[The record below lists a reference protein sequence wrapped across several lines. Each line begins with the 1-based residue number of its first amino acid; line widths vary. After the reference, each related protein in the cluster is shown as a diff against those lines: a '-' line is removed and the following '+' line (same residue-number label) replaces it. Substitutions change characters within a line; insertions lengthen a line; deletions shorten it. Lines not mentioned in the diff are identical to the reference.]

1 MAKKDAAGNG
11 DVKTLLSKLKKLSPT
26 PANIRRLAG
35 EYREITDPS
44 VRDAVVD
51 FLFFNSKKNDWRKW
65 WSDCFTEVL
74 DIWGED
80 FPEDVLQKMVEKID
94 PFVLF
99 RIASHS
105 SLHSIPWWMGDK
117 IRERPALQEGLIR
130 NSERRI
136 LEKRKEMDALE
147 AEGDRETREY
157 HFNLRLL
164 DREIEQ
170 VQLFLHHF
178 PEADEEKRVHCLEL
192 MRDNYPP
199 AYFITMRSLW
209 NDMSAAVQENF
220 LVFAKENGAKT
231 PRFGDQDERDGIIL
245 FLSGDGTLPCGMDFD
260 EKRGTPGEAAMI
272 RMIKIWLG
280 REKVNLSDM
289 LKLLVSYKFPEDLKV
304 RVSARL
310 MKEPDKVLTD
320 PGINCE
326 YLIRGLSKLPEDH
339 QNFWLRRQLGEMDR
353 KARQYDDDSSPLGE
367 WERYVLRNE
376 AREKCIDFISS
387 TACDC
392 KVIARN
398 LDAFLPFLQYARE
411 DRRVDK
417 ECYNKTVINRFS
429 AVLASA
435 RILTEREREKMF
447 GGNNEHLE
455 DILTVLVEEIEHP
468 DMFIL
473 MKNVTEAIQRK
484 KSVDLPIDV
493 SKKLLYHVKDA
504 AAEGNAETLD
514 LAKLFIAKVCGKV
527 LENVGEKERN
537 SLLNLFNSL
546 ENERST
552 PHTEN
557 IEAMIL

>member
-1 MAKKDAAGNG
+1 MAKKDTAGNG

-26 PANIRRLAG
+26 PANIRQLAG

-51 FLFFNSKKNDWRKW
+51 FLFFNSKKNDWDKW
-65 WSDCFTEVL
+65 RSDCFDVVC
-74 DIWGED
+74 DVWGKD
-80 FPEDVLQKMVEKID
+80 FPEDVLQKVVEKIH
-94 PFVLF
+94 PLVLF
-99 RIASHS
+99 RTAGHS
-105 SLHSIPWWMGDK
+105 MPWWLGDK

-130 NSERRI
+130 NAERHI
-136 LEKRKEMDALE
+136 LERRKEMDTLE

-164 DREIEQ
+164 YREMEQ

-178 PEADEEKRVHCLEL
+178 PEADEEKRVRCLEL
-192 MRDNYPP
+192 MRDNCPEEYCL
-199 AYFITMRSLW
+199 AMRFLW
-209 NDMSAAVQENF
+209 NDMSEAVQENF
-220 LVFAKENGAKT
+220 LAFAKEYGAKT
-231 PRFGDQDERDGIIL
+231 PRFGGQDERDGIIL
-245 FLSGDGTLPCGMDFD
+245 FLSGDGSLPYGTYFD

-289 LKLLVSYKFPEDLKV
+289 LELLVSYNFPDDLKV

-310 MKEPDKVLTD
+310 MKEPDKVFAA
-320 PGINCE
+320 PNINCN

-339 QNFWLRRQLGEMDR
+339 QNFWLRRHLGEMDR
-353 KARQYDDDSSPLGE
+353 KTRQYDDDSSPLNE

-398 LDAFLPFLQYARE
+398 LDAFLPFLQHARE
-411 DRRVDK
+411 DRRVVK
-417 ECYNKTVINRFS
+417 EYYKTPINRFS
-429 AVLASA
+429 AVLAST

-447 GGNNEHLE
+447 GPKNEHLE
-455 DILTVLVEEIEHP
+455 DVLTVLVEEIEHP

-493 SKKLLYHVKDA
+493 SQKLLYHVKDA

-527 LENVGEKERN
+527 LENAGEKERD

>member
-1 MAKKDAAGNG
+1 
-11 DVKTLLSKLKKLSPT
+11 
-26 PANIRRLAG
+26 
-35 EYREITDPS
+35 
-44 VRDAVVD
+44 
-51 FLFFNSKKNDWRKW
+51 
-65 WSDCFTEVL
+65 
-74 DIWGED
+74 
-80 FPEDVLQKMVEKID
+80 
-94 PFVLF
+94 
-99 RIASHS
+99 
-105 SLHSIPWWMGDK
+105 
-117 IRERPALQEGLIR
+117 
-130 NSERRI
+130 
-136 LEKRKEMDALE
+136 
-147 AEGDRETREY
+147 
-157 HFNLRLL
+157 
-164 DREIEQ
+164 
-170 VQLFLHHF
+170 
-178 PEADEEKRVHCLEL
+178 
-192 MRDNYPP
+192 
-199 AYFITMRSLW
+199 
-209 NDMSAAVQENF
+209 
-220 LVFAKENGAKT
+220 
-231 PRFGDQDERDGIIL
+231 
-245 FLSGDGTLPCGMDFD
+245 
-260 EKRGTPGEAAMI
+260 
-272 RMIKIWLG
+272 
-280 REKVNLSDM
+280 
-289 LKLLVSYKFPEDLKV
+289 
-304 RVSARL
+304 
-310 MKEPDKVLTD
+310 
-320 PGINCE
+320 
-326 YLIRGLSKLPEDH
+326 
-339 QNFWLRRQLGEMDR
+339 MDR

-411 DRRVDK
+411 DRRVVK
-417 ECYNKTVINRFS
+417 EYYNTPVNRFF
-429 AVLASA
+429 AVLAST
-435 RILTEREREKMF
+435 RILTERERKKMF